1 MQRFLL
7 ISLLAQSVKNL
18 PAVLDSLV
26 RFLGREDLLRC
37 DTLSTPVFLGFPC
50 GSAGR
55 ESACNVGDLG
65 STPGLG
71 RCPGGGKGYPI
82 QDSGLENSMDSIVH
96 GVTKSQTWL
105 SNFQFRIIQQTDPH
119 QLLKDLQCWP
129 KRNSCFTS
137 LYTPL
142 IAPSNQ
148 GKGVAARREAA
159 AVLMTSTE

>member
-18 PAVLDSLV
+18 PAVLESLV
-26 RFLGREDLLRC
+26 RFLGREDLLRY
-37 DTLSTPVFLGFPC
+37 DTLSTPVFWGFPC

-71 RCPGGGKGYPI
+71 RCPGGGKGYPL

-96 GVTKSQTWL
+96 GVTKSQTWVSDFHFL
-105 SNFQFRIIQQTDPH
+105 HIYIYIYLH
-119 QLLKDLQCWP
+119 LQCSIYYILFPMLLFKKFLFIYFWLCWVFP
-129 KRNSCFTS
+129 TARELFLVSHATFFT
-137 LYTPL
+137 
-142 IAPSNQ
+142 
-148 GKGVAARREAA
+148 
-159 AVLMTSTE
+159 